1 MGRED
6 ALAAADIDIPRATDE
21 ALVSRIRAGDRSA
34 WNALYERYYPRIYGF
49 LYRRLA
55 NRADVEE
62 TVQDV
67 FLNVFTS
74 LHTYRAEAPFVAWLF
89 GLTRRS
95 LANRFK
101 KKRVEAISMPDAD
114 TDAVP
119 GAAGQ
124 APPDSDPLERYECQE
139 RLERLVRA
147 VRNELSEEQRTL
159 FELRHLEHRS
169 IQEIARETS
178 RSEDAVKSHLYRARR
193 LLLAV

>member
-1 MGRED
+1 
-6 ALAAADIDIPRATDE
+6 LAAVDLGTPPVSDE
-21 ALVSRIRAGDRSA
+21 TLVSRARAGDHLA
-34 WNALYERYYPRIYGF
+34 WDTIYERYYSRIYSF

-55 NRADVEE
+55 NRADVEDA
-62 TVQDV
+62 VQDV

-95 LANRFK
+95 LASRFK
-101 KKRVEAISMPDAD
+101 KKRIDAVPMADEGSDSPSATLGKAPPDAD
-114 TDAVP
+114 
-119 GAAGQ
+119 
-124 APPDSDPLERYECQE
+124 PLVSYEGRE

-147 VRNELSEEQRTL
+147 VRDELSEEQRTL

-169 IQEIARETS
+169 IQDIARETS